1 MGWAGKTDEAYHL
14 ALKAVE
20 LAADDAETQF
30 QAGIAREG
38 ADELSE
44 AERHYR
50 RAGEIDAN
58 FEAVHLNLGIVL
70 GKLKRFDEAKAEF
83 QAGLKRTPG
92 SPALLSNLATVYEL
106 LQDFDSATHYRHK
119 AEQTMRNRRA
129 VSSSSTNLPADPASN
144 GVDFRILSSDLRRDS
159 VFIVVVA

>member
-129 VSSSSTNLPADPASN
+129 VSSSSTNLPADPAS
-144 GVDFRILSSDLRRDS
+144 
-159 VFIVVVA
+159 AE